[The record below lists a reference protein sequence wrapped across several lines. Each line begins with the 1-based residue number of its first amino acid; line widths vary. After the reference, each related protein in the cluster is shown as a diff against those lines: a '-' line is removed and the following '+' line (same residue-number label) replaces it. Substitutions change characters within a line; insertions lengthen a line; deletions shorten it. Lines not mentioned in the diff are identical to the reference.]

1 MTEILCESSVPKPLS
16 TPAPA
21 RAKVGIRQAL
31 DTLVI
36 ADTPPPAP
44 EVVITAPRLPDPAGD
59 AAFSI
64 IKVDPAQL
72 TDAPELDAA
81 LRSVAGFSLFRR
93 TSTFGAN
100 PTTQGA
106 SLRAIAGSAASRALV
121 TLDGVPQNDPFGGWV
136 IWTALPP
143 QTIGRADIVR
153 GAGAGPYGA
162 GALTGVISLDSRS
175 NLDGAAV
182 EASGGSLGYREGL
195 AVVGGDVGGAKVLAD
210 LGAQHLD
217 GWVPVLQGR
226 GAADTPL
233 SLDAYDTAVRVEEQV
248 GRVSVAERVAA
259 YDENR
264 GAGTISALS
273 KAKGAQASITAAEQ
287 PDGSILGWRAQA
299 WVSVSNLVNTSASV
313 TNKRNTSTPSDDQ
326 YATPA
331 LGWGVNAA
339 VRGTV
344 SNVTLEVGTD
354 LRGATGE
361 SRERFTWVTDAFTA
375 GRKSGGQTL
384 LAGLY
389 AEASTIVS
397 GWLLTGGVRAD
408 YWGDFN
414 GEQVQSTLA
423 TGATT
428 QNVRPADKDGVL
440 PTARLG
446 ARHDLGWGLAWRSA
460 AYAGFR
466 PITLNELYR
475 PFRQGNND
483 TLANPELTPEKLYG
497 VETGLDYANATGLKA
512 TSTVFYN
519 RLDDPVI
526 NATIGQGPGTFPV
539 AGFIAAG
546 GTLFK
551 RENVGAIEATGLEA
565 DASQALGRS
574 LTLTG
579 SMAWTYSRVDG
590 GSAAPQLDG
599 KRPALTPKFT
609 SDLGIRWQAMSQLS
623 LLLDGRYESARFS
636 DDLNTLRLRS
646 AVTADLRADWRF
658 EPRVTGF
665 LAVDNLFNATVQTSD
680 AVGGLY
686 TYDAP
691 TIVRIGIR
699 VAT

>member
-1 MTEILCESSVPKPLS
+1 
-16 TPAPA
+16 
-21 RAKVGIRQAL
+21 
-31 DTLVI
+31 VI
-36 ADTPPPAP
+36 AEPPPEP
-44 EVVITAPRLPDPAGD
+44 VVVITAPRLPDPAGD

-64 IKVDPAQL
+64 IRIDPAQL
-72 TDAPELDAA
+72 ADAPELDAA

-136 IWTALPP
+136 IWTALPSE
-143 QTIGRADIVR
+143 TIGRATIVR

-162 GALTGVISLDSRS
+162 GALTGVVGLQSRAD
-175 NLDGAAV
+175 LDGA
-182 EASGGSLGYREGL
+182 ELEGSGGSLGYREGL
-195 AVVGGDVGGAKVLAD
+195 GVVGGEVDGAHVLAE

-217 GWVPVLQGR
+217 GWTPVIQGR

-233 SLDAYDTAVRVEEQV
+233 SLDDYNTSVRAEEQV
-248 GRVSVAERVAA
+248 GRVAVSERVAA
-259 YDENR
+259 YDESR
-264 GAGTISALS
+264 GAGTVSALS
-273 KAKGAQASITAAEQ
+273 KAKGAQASVTAAEQ
-287 PDGSILGWRAQA
+287 PDGSNLGWRAQG
-299 WVSVSNLVNTSASV
+299 WVSVSNLVNTSSSV
-313 TNKRNTSTPSDDQ
+313 TNNRNTSTPADDQ

-331 LGWGVNAA
+331 LGWGLNAA
-339 VRGTV
+339 IRETTGA
-344 SNVTLEVGTD
+344 VTLEVGAD
-354 LRGATGE
+354 IRGATGE
-361 SRERFTWVTDAFTA
+361 SRERFNWVTNAFTK
-375 GRKSGGQTL
+375 GRKAGGQTL

-389 AEASTIVS
+389 AEASTTVS

-414 GEQVQSTLA
+414 GEQVENTLA

-428 QNVRPADKDGVL
+428 LNVRPADKDGVL
-440 PTARLG
+440 PTARVG
-446 ARHDLGWGLAWRSA
+446 ARHDLGWGVAWRSA

-466 PITLNELYR
+466 PVTLNELYR

-483 TLANPELTPEKLYG
+483 TLANPELQPEKLYG
-497 VETGLDYANATGLKA
+497 VETGLDYANDTGLKA
-512 TSTVFYN
+512 TSTLFYN
-519 RLDDPVI
+519 RLQDPVL
-526 NATIGQGPGTFPV
+526 NVTIGHGPGTFPV

-546 GTLFK
+546 GLLQQ
-551 RENVGAIEATGLEA
+551 RDNVGAINATGLEA
-565 DASQALGRS
+565 DASQALWGGLS
-574 LTLTG
+574 LTG

-590 GSAAPQLDG
+590 GSEEPQLDG
-599 KRPALTPKFT
+599 KRPALTPMFT
-609 SDLGIRWQAMSQLS
+609 GDLGVRWQATPQLS
-623 LLLDGRYESARFS
+623 LLLDGRYESARYS

-658 EPRVTGF
+658 NRRLAAFV
-665 LAVDNLFNATVQTSD
+665 AVDNLFNAKVQTSD

-691 TIVRIGIR
+691 TIVRVGLR